1 MGIVLLL
8 RTQSILA
15 QATIHLTGIVSD
27 LQSNMP
33 IENVNVFSDAK
44 NPGTVND
51 LKGYFSLDLPPGF
64 NHHITLSHISY
75 FTKTISLHIRH
86 DTLVYIRLQKKN
98 IELGEVSVSFDSRK
112 PTLHSESGKDEIKQ
126 SEILSLPSLF
136 GSPDIMRSV
145 INLPGVSK
153 GNEGDGGLYVRGGES
168 GQNTVMLDDIEIM
181 NPAHVLGM
189 YSVFN
194 PFTTQKVSVYKG
206 VSPVY
211 FDRKLSSVIIV
222 QSISNDT
229 NRIKGAVNLGNIL
242 SDIGLYG
249 TSKNKRFSYSIG
261 VRKSYLEVYSKLGRL
276 FLNKENGEYLE
287 KNMVGFYDFNG
298 KISMRSGK
306 ASQQSLSWYLGKD
319 YIYFDSEKAKLKTDI
334 GWQNGGISFS
344 SKHRFGENQTF
355 ETVLSYTDYKFEF
368 NGVVVDKNMRFQT
381 DYSHIKLKSVYQH
394 STDKIT
400 WMGGFGLTFYHL
412 FPKNSTIT
420 SSLVESTNT
429 DEFKAIESMLFG
441 SFEFQPNTNWMFNI
455 GLKMKSFMFIGPY
468 QYYGE
473 KDSVATISYTN
484 NELIKTLI
492 MPDLSLSSAYTI
504 NSNSIWKTSYL
515 YNSQNIHQGIVASI
529 ALPADLYVPSSR
541 LIKPEYSHNFSTGI
555 TFNSIFNQN
564 YSLSFD
570 AYYKSMRNLLMYRI
584 NYNSAKTVENIE
596 DQFYSGVGWAS
607 GLELSLVKKYG
618 ALSGN
623 ISASVS
629 KSRRKF
635 DEFNKGKWFDS
646 KYDRIG
652 DLSTTL
658 NYTFNRKYFMNVNWV
673 FTGGMK
679 TTLSPGRY
687 WLMGSVMNDFEGVNN
702 VRLPAYHRL
711 DIGFNVRLNSKYFN
725 ESILNIS
732 VMNVY
737 NRKNSF
743 LVNYGIEAPGDNP
756 YSLRIFATQ
765 LSLIPIL
772 PSISWK
778 IAF

>member
-1 MGIVLLL
+1 
-8 RTQSILA
+8 
-15 QATIHLTGIVSD
+15 
-27 LQSNMP
+27 MP

-44 NPGTVND
+44 NLGTVSD
-51 LKGYFSLDLPPGF
+51 IKGYFSLDLLPGF

-75 FTKTISLHIRH
+75 FTKIIRLNLRH
-86 DTLVYIRLQKKN
+86 DTLVSVRLQKNN
-98 IELGEVSVSFDSRK
+98 IELGEVSVSFDSKK
-112 PTLHSESGKDEIKQ
+112 PTLQSESGKDEIKQ

-153 GNEGDGGLYVRGGES
+153 GNEGNGGLYVRGGEA

-206 VSPVY
+206 TSPVY
-211 FDRKLSSVIIV
+211 FDRKLSSAIIV

-249 TSKNKRFSYSIG
+249 TSKNKRFSYNVG
-261 VRKSYLEVYSKLGRL
+261 VRKSYLEVYSKLGSL
-276 FLNKENGEYLE
+276 FLNKEKREYLE
-287 KNMVGFYDFNG
+287 NNMVGFYDFNG
-298 KISMRSGK
+298 KISLHSGI
-306 ASQQSLSWYLGKD
+306 ASNQSLSWYFGKD
-319 YIYFDSEKAKLKTDI
+319 YIYFDSKEAMIKTNI
-334 GWQNGGISFS
+334 GWQNSGISFS
-344 SKHRFGENQTF
+344 SKHRFRENKTI
-355 ETVLSYTDYKFEF
+355 ETVLSYTNYKFAF
-368 NGVVVDKNMRFQT
+368 DGAVVDKNMRFLT
-381 DYSHIKLKSVYQH
+381 DYSHIKLKSVYQQN
-394 STDKIT
+394 TDKIT
-400 WMGGFGLTFYHL
+400 WIGGFGLTYYHL
-412 FPKNSTIT
+412 IPKNSTIT
-420 SSLVESTNT
+420 SSLAESANS
-429 DEFKAIESMLFG
+429 DEFKALESMLFG
-441 SFEFQPNTNWMFNI
+441 SFEFQTSANWMFNI
-455 GLKMKSFMFIGPY
+455 GLKMKSFMLVGPY
-468 QYYGE
+468 QYYGGN
-473 KDSVATISYTN
+473 DSITISYTN
-484 NELIKTLI
+484 NQLIKTII
-492 MPDLSLSSAYTI
+492 MPDISLSSAYSIT
-504 NSNSIWKTSYL
+504 SNTIWKTSYM
-515 YNSQNIHQGIVASI
+515 YNSQNIHQGIIASI

-555 TFNSIFNQN
+555 TFNSVFNQN
-564 YSLSFD
+564 YSLSID
-570 AYYKSMRNLLMYRI
+570 AYYKSMSNLLMYRI
-584 NYNSAKTVENIE
+584 NYNSANTVQNIE
-596 DQFYSGVGWAS
+596 DQFYSGIGWAS
-607 GLELSLVKKYG
+607 GIELSFVKKYG
-618 ALSGN
+618 ALTGN

-629 KSRRKF
+629 KSRRRF
-635 DEFNKGKWFDS
+635 DEFNEGKWFDS

-652 DLSTTL
+652 DISTTM

-687 WLMGSVMNDFEGVNN
+687 WLLGSVMNDYEGINN

-711 DIGFNVRLNSKYFN
+711 DIGFNVRLNSKYFK
-725 ESILNIS
+725 ESILNFS

-737 NRKNSF
+737 NRKNPF
-743 LVNYGIEAPGDNP
+743 LVNYAIEAPAYNP